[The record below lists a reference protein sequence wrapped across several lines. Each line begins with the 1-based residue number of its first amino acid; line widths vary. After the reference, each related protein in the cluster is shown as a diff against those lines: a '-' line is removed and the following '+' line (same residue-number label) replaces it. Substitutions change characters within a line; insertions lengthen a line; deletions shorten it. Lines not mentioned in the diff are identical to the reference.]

1 MAKEMDQLTSKQQI
15 EDAIS
20 GHTSFILM
28 FTAVWSD
35 VGRLTKSNF
44 ERIGAA
50 KYPSVYLAWVSTD
63 DNPELAEEWGF
74 TAIPA
79 TVGYKNGTKVNYY
92 IGPQIVDEQVENF
105 FNQVV

>member
-20 GHTSFILM
+20 GNTSFVLM
-28 FTAVWSD
+28 FTAPWSD
-35 VGRLTKSNF
+35 VGRVTKSNF

-50 KYPSVYLAWVSTD
+50 SYPSVYLAWVSTD
-63 DNPELAEEWGF
+63 ENPELAEEWGF

-79 TVGYKNGTKVNYY
+79 TVGYKNGTKINQF
-92 IGPQIVDEQVENF
+92 IGPQLLDRQVEDF
-105 FNQVV
+105 FNQIV